1 MYFEIW
7 QDTKLIKRG
16 TDLLG
21 GLKWDNELMYTP
33 STKIELPIYY
43 RDYLSGREIFKIFV
57 NGKVFPGIVMGLE
70 EDKEKEIL
78 EVDLEHWVYEWTYR
92 QISVNNAIKDKNIN
106 IVFKGAETETV
117 DGDTVSA
124 NPFTIMLEEWG
135 TFTDAMAIERSG
147 AFGYTANGEA
157 LPVTTNG
164 SEVVKGEAGEYD
176 TTFTAGKA
184 TVTVKVTVKEDPEV
198 DEEAEYKISANS
210 FSMTDEEVGTFTDA
224 DYIQRANCWTQ
235 PEGLEI
241 EVDHS
246 SVRTTYGTYSVIFK
260 AKYIDYGDDESESGE
275 YGEYGSEY
283 GNEYGG
289 EYSEE
294 EGDEEPEEKE
304 MSVTVNAIVAGE
316 NNSDPT
322 VADNIAD
329 IYADMNFAYPGWKLN
344 MSDKA
349 KDETIDYVYSRQDKL
364 EALTKTMELTDDLFW
379 RVGFTNER
387 VIDIGEMGNKKD
399 WIISVKPSGKKNIR
413 LIKEPTVEHL
423 FDHVFNIATVYS
435 EKSDT
440 GMSSMTLREVYNNPS
455 LQEDGFPVVILRA
468 NVNNERDYRSYSD
481 RLPVIAPNN
490 ELEYAVIDEESIA
503 LEGGAVIETTFAFND
518 LAPFAE
524 EIDGE
529 TTEITDADRIRAAK
543 QAYDAAIKKL
553 KLLRRR
559 TKMDMDTEE
568 LPAEINVGD
577 KVRFVYDNNLYIT
590 EACSSYERKILKE
603 DDWFYVT
610 KVSYDIDPTGAEV
623 DTVTLEK
630 YLHIDRETR

>member
-7 QDTKLIKRG
+7 KERKLIKRG
-16 TDLLG
+16 TDIIGDLS
-21 GLKWDNELMYTP
+21 WDNELMYVP
-33 STKIELPIYY
+33 STRVQLPIEY
-43 RDYLSGREIFKIFV
+43 REFISGREEMYIFV
-57 NGKVFPGIVMGLE
+57 NNKCFPGIIMGVE
-70 EDKEKEIL
+70 ENKDEEIL
-78 EVDLEHWVYEWTYR
+78 ELDLEHIVHEWTYR

-147 AFGYTANGEA
+147 AFGYTADGEP
-157 LPVTTNG
+157 LTVTTNG
-164 SEVVKGEAGEYD
+164 SEVVEGKAGEYD

-198 DEEAEYKISANS
+198 DEDAEYKISANS
-210 FSMTDEEVGTFTDA
+210 FSMTDEEVGTFTDE
-224 DYIQRANCWTQ
+224 DYIQRANAWTD
-235 PEGLEI
+235 PPMDI

-246 SVRTTYGTYSVIFK
+246 AVRTTYGTYSVKFS
-260 AKYIDYGDDESESGE
+260 ATYEEWNEDEQEM
-275 YGEYGSEY
+275 
-283 GNEYGG
+283 
-289 EYSEE
+289 
-294 EGDEEPEEKE
+294 EEKE
-304 MSVTVNAIVAGE
+304 VSVTVNAIVAGE

-344 MSDKA
+344 MTQKA
-349 KDETIDYVYSRQDKL
+349 KDSTIDYVYSRQNKL
-364 EALTKTMELTDDLFW
+364 DALTKTMELTEDLFW
-379 RVGFTNER
+379 RVGFTRQR
-387 VIDIGEMGNKKD
+387 VMDIGEMGDKKD
-399 WIISVKPSGKKNIR
+399 WIISIKPSGLKNIR
-413 LIKEPTVEHL
+413 LIKEPTVEHV
-423 FDHVFNIATVYS
+423 FDQVANVATVYS

-440 GMSSMTLREVYNNPS
+440 GMSSMTLREVYNDPK
-455 LQEDGFPVVILRA
+455 LQIKGFPVVILRA
-468 NVNNERDYRSYSD
+468 NVNNERNYKKYSEQYPK
-481 RLPVIAPNN
+481 LAPNN

-503 LEGGAVIETTFAFND
+503 MEAGQLIETTFAFND

-524 EIDGE
+524 EVDDE
-529 TTEITDADRIRAAK
+529 TKEITDEDRIKAATT
-543 QAYDAAIKKL
+543 AYEAAVRKL

-559 TKMDMDTEE
+559 VKLKVMTEE

-577 KVRFVYDNNLYIT
+577 RVRFIYDNSLYIT
-590 EACSSYERKILKE
+590 DACSSYMKKILSF

-610 KVSYDIDPTGAEV
+610 RIEYDIDITGAEV

-630 YLHIDRETR
+630 HLHIDRETK